1 MLRVRNVET
10 FAMRLPAVSGSRAEG
25 QMGQPGLTDE
35 RVEPFPD
42 EADQSS
48 LTCQE
53 VRTVG
58 NET

>member
-1 MLRVRNVET
+1 
-10 FAMRLPAVSGSRAEG
+10 
-25 QMGQPGLTDE
+25 MGQPGLTDE